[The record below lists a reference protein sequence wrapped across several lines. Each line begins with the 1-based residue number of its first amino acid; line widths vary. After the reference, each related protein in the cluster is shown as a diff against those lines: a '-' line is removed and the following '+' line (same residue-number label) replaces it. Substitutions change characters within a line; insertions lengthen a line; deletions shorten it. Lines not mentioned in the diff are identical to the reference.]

1 MLSKQDKTFSG
12 KNNQNQH
19 NNNKNNNIYGE
30 LDPIYVSTY
39 ENTILYQWKLIA
51 ITIMLKTLTLKT
63 AAIVTTTT
71 KATTTATTF
80 CSNINSKYN
89 TVLPTQDNV
98 TNSDNDKQNES
109 DREFPNIVVK
119 NQYLIIKMTFNKE
132 KKLPQH

>member
-1 MLSKQDKTFSG
+1 
-12 KNNQNQH
+12 
-19 NNNKNNNIYGE
+19 
-30 LDPIYVSTY
+30 
-39 ENTILYQWKLIA
+39 
-51 ITIMLKTLTLKT
+51 MLKTLTLKT

-109 DREFPNIVVK
+109 DREFRNIVVK